1 MEIIILE
8 KSSSNVKKPLHQKK
22 NIFIIYCPRVVRME
36 PATST
41 KIDTKIV
48 VFLPQNSGDDINDI
62 YCKKQL
68 LLVEILNKSFEE
80 T

>member
-1 MEIIILE
+1 
-8 KSSSNVKKPLHQKK
+8 
-22 NIFIIYCPRVVRME
+22 ME